1 MKKILA
7 TLLCIFAIAVTAQAK
22 DEPRKLTE
30 LPSSAQQF
38 LKKHFADKQLSH
50 ASQDT
55 DMFDGEYKVVFTN
68 GDKVEFDSKG
78 NWQDV
83 ECKNSPSGVPS
94 AIIPSAIK
102 KYLAQSYKDSK
113 VATIEYDS
121 GMNGG
126 YDVKLSSG
134 LELQFNKKGDFLRL
148 DD

>member
-7 TLLCIFAIAVTAQAK
+7 TLLCIFAVAVTTQAK
-22 DEPRKLTE
+22 DQPKQLTE
-30 LPSSAQQF
+30 LPSVAQQF

-68 GDKVEFDSKG
+68 GDKVEFDRQG
-78 NWQDV
+78 NWQDI
-83 ECKNSPSGVPS
+83 ECKQSPNGVPT

-102 KYLAQSYKDSK
+102 KYLTQNYKNSK
-113 VATIEYDS
+113 VVTIEYNS
-121 GMNGG
+121 GISDE
-126 YDVKLSSG
+126 YEVKLASG
-134 LELQFNKKGDFLRL
+134 VELQFNKKGDFMRI